1 MASIALAQSG
11 VDTTWA
17 ENTRRCHPICV
28 DHFNGPELLGHAI
41 YFMNGGEDIGK
52 IIVGYHP
59 DSGEPR
65 VLCVGYTFE
74 DTEPA
79 NLENDLAAA
88 CEIAAIAAHYN
99 VPEWVEKVNLMNDA
113 ISQYDKNWVQTYM
126 ADVRARDAEVFER
139 LDSLSGNDRL
149 GCVRLV
155 IKVLEAKLANQA

>member
-11 VDTTWA
+11 VDTTWT

-65 VLCVGYTFE
+65 VLCVGYPVE

-79 NLENDLAAA
+79 PTWTPAAA
-88 CEIAAIAAHYN
+88 C
-99 VPEWVEKVNLMNDA
+99 WRSTKKTRKGFKGTL
-113 ISQYDKNWVQTYM
+113 K
-126 ADVRARDAEVFER
+126 
-139 LDSLSGNDRL
+139 
-149 GCVRLV
+149 
-155 IKVLEAKLANQA
+155 K